1 MSSSYYGAAAAVY
14 MVAAIIGLIIA
25 IALGIICKNIGVKKG
40 YGAGIS
46 FCAGFFL
53 GLIGLVVMLVLED
66 KNRTK
71 TAQTPSVES
80 VADEIIK
87 YKQLLDEG
95 IITEEEFSAKK
106 TELLD

>member
-1 MSSSYYGAAAAVY
+1 
-14 MVAAIIGLIIA
+14 
-25 IALGIICKNIGVKKG
+25 
-40 YGAGIS
+40 
-46 FCAGFFL
+46 
-53 GLIGLVVMLVLED
+53 MLVLED
-66 KNRTK
+66 KNHSK
-71 TAQTPSVES
+71 TAQTSPIES

>member
-1 MSSSYYGAAAAVY
+1 M
-14 MVAAIIGLIIA
+14 
-25 IALGIICKNIGVKKG
+25 KEG

-66 KNRTK
+66 KNHTK
-71 TAQTPSVES
+71 TAQTPPVES

-95 IITEEEFSAKK
+95 IITEEEFPAKK
-106 TELLD
+106 TEIVG

>member
-1 MSSSYYGAAAAVY
+1 
-14 MVAAIIGLIIA
+14 
-25 IALGIICKNIGVKKG
+25 
-40 YGAGIS
+40 
-46 FCAGFFL
+46 
-53 GLIGLVVMLVLED
+53 MLVLKD
-66 KNRTK
+66 KNHTK

-106 TELLD
+106 RGFLASRQTDKAAKRARCCF

>member
-1 MSSSYYGAAAAVY
+1 MQRGNQRTLRRKYDIGA
-14 MVAAIIGLIIA
+14 
-25 IALGIICKNIGVKKG
+25 KKG

-66 KNRTK
+66 KNHTK
-71 TAQTPSVES
+71 TAQTPPVES

-87 YKQLLDEG
+87 YKQLLDGG

-106 TELLD
+106 TELLG

>member
-1 MSSSYYGAAAAVY
+1 M
-14 MVAAIIGLIIA
+14 
-25 IALGIICKNIGVKKG
+25 
-40 YGAGIS
+40 
-46 FCAGFFL
+46 
-53 GLIGLVVMLVLED
+53 IGLVVMLVLED
-66 KNRTK
+66 KNHSK
-71 TAQTPSVES
+71 TAQTSPIES

>member
-1 MSSSYYGAAAAVY
+1 MQRGNQRTLRRKYD
-14 MVAAIIGLIIA
+14 
-25 IALGIICKNIGVKKG
+25 IGVKKG
-40 YGAGIS
+40 YRAGIS

-66 KNRTK
+66 KNHTK
-71 TAQTPSVES
+71 TAQTPPVES

-106 TELLD
+106 TELLG